1 MGAKQHY
8 HLYYCLLPKVY
19 HRELCCYVK
28 QILSIE
34 IITLVL
40 IGTVLPSLDGGG
52 GMAVDNDRSLEE
64 YPYRWMKSWGMERA
78 PLQRFGTR
86 MGFVL
91 FASGCA
97 FCEVVSK
104 VPRILTS

>member
-52 GMAVDNDRSLEE
+52 GGDGCGQRQIFGRIPISVDEE
-64 YPYRWMKSWGMERA
+64 LGHGKSSSPTLWN
-78 PLQRFGTR
+78 PD
-86 MGFVL
+86 GFCSVCKWL
-91 FASGCA
+91 CF
-97 FCEVVSK
+97 
-104 VPRILTS
+104 L

>member
-40 IGTVLPSLDGGG
+40 IGTLLPSLDGGG
-52 GMAVDNDRSLEE
+52 GEVAVGNDRSLEK
-64 YPYRWMKSWGMERA
+64 YPYRWMKRA
-78 PLQRFGTR
+78 WKELLSNALETR
-86 MGFVL
+86 WVL
-91 FASGCA
+91 FCLQVAVLS
-97 FCEVVSK
+97 VK
-104 VPRILTS
+104 

>member
-52 GMAVDNDRSLEE
+52 GGGGCGQRQIFGKIPVSVDEE
-64 YPYRWMKSWGMERA
+64 GMERA
-78 PLQRFGTR
+78 PLQRFGNQ

-104 VPRILTS
+104 VP